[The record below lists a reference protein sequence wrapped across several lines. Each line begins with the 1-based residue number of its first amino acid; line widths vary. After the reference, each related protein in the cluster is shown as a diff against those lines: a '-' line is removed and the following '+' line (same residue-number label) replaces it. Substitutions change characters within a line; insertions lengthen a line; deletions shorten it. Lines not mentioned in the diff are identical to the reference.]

1 MYRPFT
7 SLVDEYFDT
16 HQETSTLFNN
26 IIGEGRAL
34 VSGRELVEDH
44 FDPMVLWIYEKI
56 TKTVG
61 AGALTADEARLYIGE
76 VSVFARYNSTLLLR
90 AADTMRGFSPE
101 LAQELTRN
109 YLEEG
114 GERGKLPAHY
124 VIFSGALA
132 KDLDFRV
139 NGWVPRT
146 MTTLTISSLIDV
158 LAWSHCPSTI
168 LGMYYATEAVA
179 ISETEQM
186 RAITNRLGQLLGRG
200 SDADLPSL
208 DFYYR
213 MHLDEGHDAA
223 TDGVA
228 VEQGHQ
234 EGIARFIKEADVF
247 NFLQPQI
254 VDGFLQMLC
263 PFADQWVEIASIIE
277 KERRSKVEVA

>member
-1 MYRPFT
+1 MYRPFN
-7 SLVDEYFDT
+7 SIVDEYLVQ
-16 HQETSTLFNN
+16 HHETSSLFNH
-26 IIGEGRAL
+26 IIGEGRSL
-34 VSGRELVEDH
+34 ISGKELVEDH
-44 FDPMVLWIYEKI
+44 LDPMVLWIYERI
-56 TKTVG
+56 AETVD
-61 AGALTADEARLYIGE
+61 AKALSADEARFYIGE
-76 VSVFARYNSTLLLR
+76 ISVFARYNSTLLLR
-90 AADTMRGFSPE
+90 ASDTMRGFSPE
-101 LAQELTRN
+101 LAQELARN
-109 YLEEG
+109 FLEEG

-139 NGWVPRT
+139 NGWIPRT
-146 MTTLTISSLIDV
+146 MTTLTLSSLIDI

-186 RAITNRLGQLLGRG
+186 RDITNRLGQTLGRG
-200 SDADLPSL
+200 SDASLENL

-234 EGIARFIKEADVF
+234 EGIARFIKDADTF

-254 VDGFLQMLC
+254 IDGFLQMLY
-263 PFADQWVEIASIIE
+263 PFADQWAEIASII
-277 KERRSKVEVA
+277 KKDRQSGVKVA